1 MTNNTV
7 LPIPAFVNKNLPPGV
22 HLTTWE
28 EFKIRYGINFTRNMQ
43 LDGLERAIEQFKKA
57 GGTKIF
63 IDGSFVTEKKN
74 PGDYDALYDLEE
86 IDENVIDDRLVDASP
101 SGREV
106 QKRLYQGEFFPMY
119 ANATS
124 PVGSKYI
131 DFFQKDKKTKQPK
144 GIIRIDLR

>member
-7 LPIPAFVNKNLPPGV
+7 LPIPSFVDKNLPPGI

-28 EFKIRYGINFTRNMQ
+28 EFKTRYGLNHKRILQIN
-43 LDGLERAIEQFKKA
+43 GLERAIEQFRNA
-57 GGTKIF
+57 GCTKIF
-63 IDGSFVTEKKN
+63 IDGSFVTDKKN
-74 PGDYDALYDLEE
+74 PNDYDALYDLNE
-86 IDENVIDDRLVDASP
+86 INEDIIDDRLIDATKI
-101 SGREV
+101 GREK
-106 QKRLYQGEFFPMY
+106 QKRYYQGEFFPMY

-124 PVGSKYI
+124 PVGSRYI

>member
-1 MTNNTV
+1 MINNTV
-7 LPIPAFVNKNLPPGV
+7 LPIPPFVNKNLPPGV

-28 EFKIRYGINFTRNMQ
+28 EFKARYGINYTRNIQ
-43 LDGLERAIEQFKKA
+43 LDGLERAIEKFKEA
-57 GGTKIF
+57 GSTKIF

-74 PGDYDALYDLEE
+74 PGDYDALYDLDE
-86 IDENVIDDRLVDASP
+86 IDADIIDERLVDASP
-101 SGREV
+101 SGRKV
-106 QKRLYQGEFFPMY
+106 QKRYYQGEFFPMY

>member
-7 LPIPAFVNKNLPPGV
+7 SSIPAFINNNLPPGI

-28 EFKIRYGINFTRNMQ
+28 EFKARYGVNYKRNLQ
-43 LDGLERAIEQFKKA
+43 LDGLERAIEEFKNA
-57 GGTKIF
+57 GSTKIF

-74 PGDYDALYDLEE
+74 PGDYDALYDLDE
-86 IDENVIDDRLVDASP
+86 IDENKIDNRLVDASIP
-101 SGREV
+101 GREA
-106 QKRLYQGEFFPMY
+106 QKRTYQGEFFPMY

-124 PVGSKYI
+124 PVGSRFI
-131 DFFQKDKKTKQPK
+131 DFFQKDKKTNQPK

>member
-7 LPIPAFVNKNLPPGV
+7 LPIPAFQNKNLPPGI

-28 EFKIRYGINFTRNMQ
+28 DFKARYGINHKRNLQ
-43 LDGLERAIEQFKKA
+43 LDGLERAIEQFKSA
-57 GGTKIF
+57 GSTKIY
-63 IDGSFVTEKKN
+63 IDGSFVTEKRN
-74 PGDYDALYDLEE
+74 PGDYDALYDLDE
-86 IDENVIDDRLVDASP
+86 IDEDIIDDRLIDASIP
-101 SGREV
+101 GREK
-106 QKRLYQGEFFPMY
+106 QKRYYQGEFFPMY

-124 PVGSKYI
+124 PVGSRYI

>member
-1 MTNNTV
+1 MTNNTIS
-7 LPIPAFVNKNLPPGV
+7 PIPAFVNKNLPPGI

-28 EFKIRYGINFTRNMQ
+28 EFKARYGINYKRNLQ
-43 LDGLERAIEQFKKA
+43 LDGLERAIEEFKNA
-57 GGTKIF
+57 GSTKIF

-74 PGDYDALYDLEE
+74 PGDYDALYDLDE
-86 IDENVIDDRLVDASP
+86 IDENKIDNRLVDASIP
-101 SGREV
+101 GREA
-106 QKRLYQGEFFPMY
+106 QKRNYQGEFFPMY

-124 PVGSKYI
+124 PVGSRFI

>member
-7 LPIPAFVNKNLPPGV
+7 PPIPAFLNKNLPPGI

-28 EFKIRYGINFTRNMQ
+28 EFKARYGINYKRNLQ
-43 LDGLERAIEQFKKA
+43 LDGLERAIGQFKNA

-74 PGDYDALYDLEE
+74 PGDYDALYDLDEINE
-86 IDENVIDDRLVDASP
+86 AKIDERLIDPSY
-101 SGREV
+101 SGRET
-106 QKRLYQGEFFPMY
+106 QKRYYQGEFFPMF

-124 PVGSKYI
+124 PIASKYI
-131 DFFQKDKKTKQPK
+131 DFFQKDKRTEKPK